1 MLKILEKYTEVL
13 VYIDPANGIEITSSA
28 LKRTIAKVK
37 DCVYEQKVFSS
48 SLAKKREK
56 KRKETNVLE
65 PK

>member
-13 VYIDPANGIEITSSA
+13 VYIDPANDIEIKSSA

-48 SLAKKREK
+48 SLAEK
-56 KRKETNVLE
+56 KEKKKEKKLMY
-65 PK
+65 

>member
-13 VYIDPANGIEITSSA
+13 VYIDPANDIEITSSA

-48 SLAKKREK
+48 SLAEK
-56 KRKETNVLE
+56 KEKKKEKKLMY
-65 PK
+65 